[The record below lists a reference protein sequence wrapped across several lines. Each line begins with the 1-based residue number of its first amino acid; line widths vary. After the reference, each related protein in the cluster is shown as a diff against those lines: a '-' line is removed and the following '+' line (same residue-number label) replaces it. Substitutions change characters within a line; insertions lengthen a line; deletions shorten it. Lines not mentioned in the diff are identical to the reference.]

1 MKELSAD
8 SCKMVCECHSTGL
21 RSVITYLTADT
32 CFLPPG
38 LQGGVSNGGSMIAC
52 VGLIAGLFVLV
63 GEF

>member
-1 MKELSAD
+1 M
-8 SCKMVCECHSTGL
+8 
-21 RSVITYLTADT
+21 ITYLTADT